1 MRLVSA
7 YCQRYRRFYERATMN
22 LDPRLVCIVGPNAAG
37 KSSFLRALMRLNS
50 DFDGIDFDAADHTRS
65 HAGERIE
72 VGARFELD
80 DGDRALLSEIPEAAS
95 CTHLTVRRYS
105 SRGDRTFD
113 LEPAPLR
120 DRKPRED
127 LARRLTAFRSAKW
140 VSNRA
145 AQETSEGEEVT
156 DALLARAAL
165 GLTADVENLTDETRA
180 DLQQLEDR
188 LGTAADDA
196 VQVRQ
201 LHTALTKL
209 VHVESMDHP
218 HNRAVQLLPNRVPS
232 FVEFR
237 EDLRQLAATYNIDEP
252 ADAAILNVLALAGT
266 NWTELAAA
274 IDGDEGRKKTWVQ
287 KADRIARE
295 KLAGWRQQGAELRLS
310 FNINGRALTLLMEM
324 SGDEYI
330 AIDQHSDGLRQ
341 FIALRALIE
350 LRDFDVD
357 PIALI
362 DEADT
367 HLHYDA
373 QADLV
378 RVLEG
383 AEGVSK
389 IIYTTHSAGCLPHD
403 LGTGIRGV
411 VPILDSAGALTD
423 FSRVEGRFW
432 THGEG
437 FSPLL
442 LAMGASAFAFS
453 ATQRALV
460 TEGISDAML
469 LPSMIREATT
479 LDRLPY
485 QVVPGFAEARGD
497 ATPEFDLMASRTA
510 FVADGDTGGDEHAQ
524 KLVNNGVSPKQ
535 ITYLGGQGSGLSTE
549 DLLVKDLYRAA
560 VNDVLEGLSAGLT
573 IPEAEIPAAGRS
585 HAVEAWGETQLVG
598 GKPLRIRKA
607 AVAQRI
613 LDNRMPGTSLVA
625 PARRRTL
632 QALHR
637 AILKILETPTQDL

>member
-50 DFDGIDFDAADHTRS
+50 DFDGIDFDAVDHTRS

-72 VGARFELD
+72 VGARFELE
-80 DGDRALLSEIPEAAS
+80 DGDRAVLAEVPEADS

-113 LEPAPLR
+113 LEPVPLR

-127 LARRLTAFRSAKW
+127 LARRLTAFKNAKW

-165 GLTADVENLTDETRA
+165 GLTADVENLTDETKA
-180 DLQQLEDR
+180 DLRQLEDR
-188 LGTAADDA
+188 LGTAGEDA

-201 LHTALTKL
+201 LHAALTTL

-218 HNRAVQLLPNRVPS
+218 HNRAVQLLPNRIPP

-287 KADRIARE
+287 KADRVARE
-295 KLAGWRQQGAELRLS
+295 KLADWRQQGAELRLS

-357 PIALI
+357 PIVLI

-378 RVLEG
+378 RVLEA

-389 IIYTTHSAGCLPHD
+389 IIYTTPW
-403 LGTGIRGV
+403 
-411 VPILDSAGALTD
+411 GA
-423 FSRVEGRFW
+423 
-432 THGEG
+432 
-437 FSPLL
+437 
-442 LAMGASAFAFS
+442 
-453 ATQRALV
+453 
-460 TEGISDAML
+460 
-469 LPSMIREATT
+469 
-479 LDRLPY
+479 
-485 QVVPGFAEARGD
+485 
-497 ATPEFDLMASRTA
+497 
-510 FVADGDTGGDEHAQ
+510 
-524 KLVNNGVSPKQ
+524 
-535 ITYLGGQGSGLSTE
+535 
-549 DLLVKDLYRAA
+549 
-560 VNDVLEGLSAGLT
+560 
-573 IPEAEIPAAGRS
+573 
-585 HAVEAWGETQLVG
+585 
-598 GKPLRIRKA
+598 
-607 AVAQRI
+607 
-613 LDNRMPGTSLVA
+613 
-625 PARRRTL
+625 
-632 QALHR
+632 
-637 AILKILETPTQDL
+637 